1 MGLTRVDDA
10 VIELIGAEIPA
21 RRGYPGKM
29 MPCLTE
35 TVAAVNVQRISQEET
50 VLAVQVLSP
59 QDGPTCEDTACEAMQ
74 ALTDLGATCTMGECR
89 YESKAGVF
97 VCPVTATWKE
107 RPECTVKAEGKTLSY
122 AVEVTVQREL
132 SRVQVTDPDTG
143 ETAEECRDM
152 GWSITIEEL
161 LPADYL
167 PEKEGMDAFPIYI
180 YRTGGSERYT
190 GCQWLSVLLENVPGG
205 IRRRRV
211 ARTWEARSLNTE

>member
-1 MGLTRVDDA
+1 MDLGRVTDA
-10 VIELIGAEIPA
+10 VVVLTDAGIRAQ
-21 RRGYPGKM
+21 RGYPNKK

-35 TVAAVNVQRISQEET
+35 TVAAVNVQRISPEET

-59 QDGPTCEDTACEAMQ
+59 QDGPKCEDVACEAMQ
-74 ALTDLGATCTMGECR
+74 ILTELGAMCTMSACS

-97 VCPVTATWKE
+97 MCTVTATWKE
-107 RPECTVKAEGKTLSY
+107 RADCTVKAEGKTLSY

-132 SRVQVTDPDTG
+132 SRVRVTDPETG

-167 PEKEGMDAFPIYI
+167 PEREGTDAFPIYI
-180 YRTGGSERYT
+180 YRPGGSERYT
-190 GCQWLSVLLENVPGG
+190 ECQWLSVLLENVPGG

-211 ARTWEARSLNTE
+211 ARTWETRSLNTE